1 LIVFAKT
8 NQSLQV
14 SSGSRRYPH
23 TQGPD
28 RSKHPKEETGMP
40 TLPPPPVPQ
49 GLRELL
55 KDHPGHIQRLQEA
68 LNSYVQKPFRLMPF
82 DGAIWVLEGKLE
94 TFIAEARQEIG
105 NAETGGDPGAIALAK
120 AKRAAF
126 GSARAD
132 MGPLSEL
139 RTYFDA

>member
-1 LIVFAKT
+1 
-8 NQSLQV
+8 
-14 SSGSRRYPH
+14 
-23 TQGPD
+23 
-28 RSKHPKEETGMP
+28 MP

-55 KDHPGHIQRLQEA
+55 KDYPDHIQRLQEA

-82 DGAIWVLEGKLE
+82 DGAIWVLEGSLE

-105 NAETGGDPGAIALAK
+105 NAETDGDPEAIALAR
-120 AKRAAF
+120 AKKSAF

-132 MGPLSEL
+132 MGLLSQL
-139 RTYFDA
+139 RTYFDAWNSG